1 MERYFIEVSYKGT
14 RYSGFQIQDNALTI
28 QSEVE
33 RALQIFYKEKI
44 ELTGSSRTDTGVH
57 ALQNYFHC
65 DTELQLLQEHIYN
78 INAILPEDIVLKNIY
93 KVKPSAHCRFDAM
106 SRSYQYFIYQQK
118 NPFLADRAWYYPF
131 PVNVDL
137 LNEVAAILMQ
147 YEDFTS
153 FSKKNTQ
160 VKTFNCSIEK
170 SFWEKNNDG
179 IVYNVT
185 ANRFLRGMVK
195 GLTSTMLKVGRGQIN
210 VKEFENII
218 LSKDCTQADFTA
230 PPHGLF
236 LISVN
241 YPAALFE

>member
-179 IVYNVT
+179 ISFGFDG
-185 ANRFLRGMVK
+185 NRTFSTVKNTLRFQGDHTGWPK
-195 GLTSTMLKVGRGQIN
+195 I
-210 VKEFENII
+210 
-218 LSKDCTQADFTA
+218 
-230 PPHGLF
+230 
-236 LISVN
+236 
-241 YPAALFE
+241 

>member
-14 RYSGFQIQDNALTI
+14 KYSGFQIQENAVTI
-28 QSEVE
+28 QSELE
-33 RALQIFYKEKI
+33 KALQIFYKEKI
-44 ELTGSSRTDTGVH
+44 DLTGSSRTDTGVH

-65 DTELQLLQEHIYN
+65 DTALQLLQEHIYN
-78 INAILPEDIVLKNIY
+78 INAILPEDIVLKNIQ
-93 KVKPSAHCRFDAM
+93 KVKPSAHCRFDAI

-131 PVNVDL
+131 PLDMDL
-137 LNEVAAILMQ
+137 LNQSAEMLMQ

-160 VKTFNCSIEK
+160 VKTFNCTIEK
-170 SFWEKNNDG
+170 SFWGKNNEG
-179 IVYNVT
+179 MIYHVT

-195 GLTSTMLKVGRGQIN
+195 GLTSTMLKVGRGQISLD
-210 VKEFENII
+210 EFENII

-236 LISVN
+236 LIRVH
-241 YPAALFE
+241 YPSIVFE

>member
-170 SFWEKNNDG
+170 SFWENNDG